1 MELDGWRHG
10 FVRAEEVEV
19 KVRLVMQC
27 KARERLR
34 ERVTTY
40 KEAVAM
46 AWKDGGSSRMARL
59 ASSCQMCAMLD
70 RA

>member
-27 KARERLR
+27 KAGERLR
-34 ERVTTY
+34 ERVPTY
-40 KEAVAM
+40 KEAAAM
-46 AWKDGGSSRMARL
+46 AWKDGGSS
-59 ASSCQMCAMLD
+59 
-70 RA
+70 